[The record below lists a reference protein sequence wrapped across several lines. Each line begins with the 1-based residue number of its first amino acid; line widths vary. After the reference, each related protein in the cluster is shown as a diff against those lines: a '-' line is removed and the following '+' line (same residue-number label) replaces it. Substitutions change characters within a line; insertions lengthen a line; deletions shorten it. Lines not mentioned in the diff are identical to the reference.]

1 MFMEVKRMNLRST
14 IGRLPFALLLLSAM
28 PLAAQGNCQPV
39 FDALSKVSTTSTHIY
54 VAMNAVPNGGDKP
67 RTIETIYAAGAIYT
81 RVGGKW
87 NRSPITPQQV
97 VKQERENR
105 QRSNFTC
112 RYLRDE
118 SVNGETAGLY
128 STHAE
133 TADQKSD
140 GQIWISKT
148 RGLPLRQEIDID
160 TGGKTGKN
168 HSSMRYEYGNVQ
180 PPQEP

>member
-1 MFMEVKRMNLRST
+1 MKR
-14 IGRLPFALLLLSAM
+14 
-28 PLAAQGNCQPV
+28 
-39 FDALSKVSTTSTHIY
+39 
-54 VAMNAVPNGGDKP
+54 P
-67 RTIETIYAAGAIYT
+67 RVVAGAT
-81 RVGGKW
+81 RLTQACRKD
-87 NRSPITPQQV
+87 T
-97 VKQERENR
+97 KQEQENR

-118 SVNGETAGLY
+118 SVNGERAGLY
-128 STHAE
+128 STRAE

-148 RGLPLRQEIDID
+148 RGLPLRLEMDID

>member
-1 MFMEVKRMNLRST
+1 MQVKRIRLVCT
-14 IGRLPFALLLLSAM
+14 IVRLPLGLLLLSAV

-39 FDALSKVSTTSTHIY
+39 FDALSRVTTTSTHIY
-54 VAMNAVPNGGDKP
+54 VTMSAVPNGSDKP

-87 NRSPITPQQV
+87 TRSPVTPQQV
-97 VKQERENR
+97 VKQEQENR
-105 QRSNFTC
+105 QHSNFTC
-112 RYLRDE
+112 RYVRDE
-118 SVNGETAGLY
+118 LVNSETAGLY

-148 RGLPLRQEIDID
+148 RGLPLRQEMDVD
-160 TGGKTGKN
+160 TGGKAGKSHN
-168 HSSMRYEYGNVQ
+168 SMRYEYGSVQ
-180 PPQEP
+180 PPQP